1 MKKNSYEAHF
11 LNGGIFMKRI
21 VALISCI
28 ILASLTLALSA
39 CGNLEN
45 NEKTRKITDMAGN
58 EVVLPVEIN
67 TVVCQSATCESA
79 VVSLGLADKLL
90 YSASF
95 TDEFVLANELFPV
108 LSDKPKNSAGM
119 TNEELLLN
127 NVDVVFVKSKS
138 RVEPLRNAGLNPVFL
153 DFNSVETTK
162 EAILLM
168 GEILNV
174 PNRAEKCV
182 KYITDYEALI
192 ADRMAGI
199 DKADYFSAYYART
212 RYEDS
217 SILSTYGPEH
227 ISASWIELGGGSVI
241 TKDMDLSNSNGVLTE
256 EALIAANP
264 DVIFICGFY
273 QGNAYREVTSGKY
286 DSILS
291 AVDNDRIYCCPIGI
305 YDWGV
310 GGCELGLAMI
320 WCAKTLHPELF
331 TDTNLKEVVKSFYL
345 DVADVTISDAD
356 VDYIFNGYL
365 K

>member
-1 MKKNSYEAHF
+1 
-11 LNGGIFMKRI
+11 MKRF
-21 VALISCI
+21 
-28 ILASLTLALSA
+28 LALFIVCILCIGSLAILTA
-39 CGNLEN
+39 CDSPDDGDD
-45 NEKTRKITDMAGN
+45 TRTITDMAGN
-58 EVVLPVEIN
+58 TVVLPKEIK

-95 TDEFVLANELFPV
+95 TDEFILANKLFPV
-108 LSDKPKNSAGM
+108 LKDKPKNSAGM

-127 NVDVVFVKSKS
+127 NVDVIFVKSVS
-138 RVEPLRNAGLNPVFL
+138 RVEPLRNAGLNPVFV
-153 DFNSVETTK
+153 DFNTVDSTK

-168 GEILNV
+168 GDILNV
-174 PNRAEKCV
+174 PTRAAKCV
-182 KYITDYEALI
+182 EYINKYETMITE
-192 ADRMAGI
+192 RMAAI
-199 DKADYFSAYYART
+199 DKADYYSAYYART

-241 TKDMDLSNSNGVLTE
+241 TKGMDLSNSNGVLTE

-273 QGNAYREVTSGKY
+273 QGNAYREVTGGKY

-291 AVDNDRIYCCPIGI
+291 AVDNGKIYCCPIGI

-320 WCAKTLHPELF
+320 WCAKSLHPELF
-331 TDTNLKEVVKSFYL
+331 TDVDLSAEVKSFYL
-345 DVADVTISDAD
+345 DVANANVSNDD